1 MGRVTAA
8 GGEDGRRSPPSPCA
22 SSNVPSSPYLTSG
35 LPTQLLSPPCDTSH
49 VEGPGTRRWLT
60 GARCAR
66 QVSLCPALGAA
77 TTPTAA
83 NTPIPRGGGRQDGRD
98 VKSHQEERRGGGSV
112 WGSPALPA
120 RPVLRGG
127 PGFAASLP
135 WEVPAASGSADFPRH
150 ARCAGQPASTTRCR
164 LPRARPGFS
173 GLWPAVCARLPGG
186 QVSIPQSPGHQ
197 GSSRLQSGSVQLAPA
212 GQRPGTESQGFWAEV
227 LPSCSETSP
236 GSARPRWTWHTLA
249 FYMIL

>member
-1 MGRVTAA
+1 MTAA

-35 LPTQLLSPPCDTSH
+35 LPTQLLSPPCGH
-49 VEGPGTRRWLT
+49 KPRRGTWDEALADRLSPCLA
-60 GARCAR
+60 G
-66 QVSLCPALGAA
+66 VLVPALGAA

-112 WGSPALPA
+112 WGSPALRA

-127 PGFAASLP
+127 PGFATSLP

-150 ARCAGQPASTTRCR
+150 ARCAGQPASTTGCR

-173 GLWPAVCARLPGG
+173 GLWPAVCARFPGG

-197 GSSRLQSGSVQLAPA
+197 GSSRLQSGSVQLASA

-227 LPSCSETSP
+227 LLSCSETSP
-236 GSARPRWTWHTLA
+236 GPARPR
-249 FYMIL
+249 